1 MSMRCLSLFYQLFLL
16 THVKGSNQM
25 RKFRNSALAI
35 ATATT
40 VAFGGVSVAS
50 AEAPVV
56 EDDVVLSDSLSSPSL
71 SSNLNEWLELD
82 KGAEADGRAI
92 FGSDK
97 TGFGEQPRWAQLFYG
112 IGVTTAIA
120 SFIGLIAGPIYNF
133 FTYNNF
139 GL

>member
-1 MSMRCLSLFYQLFLL
+1 MSMRRLPLFYQLFLL

-50 AEAPVV
+50 AQDADPVELV
-56 EDDVVLSDSLSSPSL
+56 DSLSSPSL
-71 SSNLNEWLELD
+71 SSTIGDALEKD
-82 KGAEADGRAI
+82 EAADGRVI

-97 TGFGEQPRWAQLFYG
+97 TGFSTQPVWAKLMYG
-112 IGVTTAIA
+112 VGVATAIA

-139 GL
+139 GR